1 MFFNF
6 VSIYLKGF
14 KINKRPQDNS
24 IFEIGKILP
33 LEISD
38 SVYEKFSN
46 LKNTYPT
53 NILCP
58 ICH

>member
-1 MFFNF
+1 M
-6 VSIYLKGF
+6 
-14 KINKRPQDNS
+14 NKRPQDNS

>member
-6 VSIYLKGF
+6 VSILLKSF
-14 KINKRPQDNS
+14 KIKERTQDNS
-24 IFEIGKILP
+24 IFEIGKTLP

-58 ICH
+58 IYH